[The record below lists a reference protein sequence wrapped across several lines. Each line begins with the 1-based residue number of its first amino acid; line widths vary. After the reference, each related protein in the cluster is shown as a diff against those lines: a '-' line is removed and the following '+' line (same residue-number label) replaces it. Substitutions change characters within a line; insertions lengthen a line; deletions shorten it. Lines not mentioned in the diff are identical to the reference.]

1 MSEQGTQVRYS
12 TSFTVSF
19 PDFPSFDL
27 NPRLVNLKQAR
38 GLQDLLT
45 IVYPVY
51 SQQYMDALHTGV
63 AVKLSWSNE
72 KGGGDWYGYV
82 YSVHPDVNQSLDR
95 PLIVKCLGAALGLKE
110 GGTKIWTNKY
120 ASDIVTEIAKQ
131 FKLSPKVTPSKI
143 FFSQQT
149 LYQHTYWEKIQELA
163 HDSGYVAQLIG
174 TELHFHPLD
183 RMIDQSMGSSPI
195 LEYKELVGEPKS
207 AIEGATL
214 DNFVLSAGD
223 FSANKQGNKRVK
235 TIAFV
240 DPLTG
245 NLSTSSSD
253 SSKTGRALRG
263 NSKAP
268 LFSENLH
275 STMVANKPM
284 AEAMAFGAA
293 QLDRY
298 THSGSGLAQG
308 DLRISPYK
316 TVQIKG
322 VGPQVDGPWVI
333 TEVTHYIDHVGA
345 AKSDFKCMADG
356 SAVARM
362 DAFRTENNTQIA
374 LRNLEYEITNQVQS
388 KPTDTRLVGSTIMVN
403 ETDGGFV
410 TAPRRWAG
418 Y

>member
-1 MSEQGTQVRYS
+1 MSDQGTQTRYG

-27 NPRLVNLKQAR
+27 NPRVINLKQAR
-38 GLQDLLT
+38 GLQDLLV
-45 IVYPVY
+45 IEYPTY

-63 AVKLSWSNE
+63 AVKLSWTNE
-72 KGGGDWYGYV
+72 KGNGDWYGYV
-82 YSVHPDVNQSLDR
+82 YSIHPDVNQSLDR
-95 PLIVKCLGAALGLKE
+95 PLVVKCLGAALGLKD

-120 ASDIVTEIAKQ
+120 ASDIVVEIAKQ

-149 LYQHTYWEKIQELA
+149 LYQHTYWEKVQELA
-163 HDSGYVAQLIG
+163 RDSGYVAQLIG

-183 RMIDQSMGSSPI
+183 RMIDQSMGSIPV
-195 LEYKELVGEPKS
+195 LEYKQLIGEPKS
-207 AIEGATL
+207 VIEGATL
-214 DNFVLSAGD
+214 DNFVLSSGD
-223 FSANKQGNKRVK
+223 FSSNKHGNKRVK

-253 SSKTGRALRG
+253 PSKTGRSLR
-263 NSKAP
+263 SKPKAA

-275 STMVANKPM
+275 STMVSNKQM

-298 THSGSGLAQG
+298 TNSGSGLAQG
-308 DLRISPYK
+308 DLRIAPYK

-322 VGPQVDGPWVI
+322 VGPQADGPWVI
-333 TEVTHYIDHVGA
+333 TEVTHYIDHLGA
-345 AKSDFKCMADG
+345 SKSDFKCMADG
-356 SAVARM
+356 STVARE
-362 DAFRTENNTQIA
+362 DSFRAENNTQIA

-388 KPTDTRLVGSTIMVN
+388 RPTETRLVGSTIMVN
-403 ETDGGFV
+403 ETNGGFV
-410 TAPRRWAG
+410 TTPRRWAG